1 MRDLMEPLGISCVGA
16 EELGLPEPEE
26 IGNTFV
32 DNADLK
38 AREAADLSGLPAL
51 ADDSGLCV
59 DALHG
64 APGIFSAR
72 WAEDEQG
79 NRDWTRAMEK
89 VWREVE
95 AAGPD
100 AGHDAH
106 FACALAIAWPNDG
119 QAENFEG
126 RVDGTLTWPPRGD
139 KGFGYDPIFVPAGH
153 DVTFGEMEPAQKHE
167 MSHRA
172 DAFRKL
178 VKALRCFRHPGL
190 DQGSM
195 NNAQLAVTRPSS
207 WMPTRV
213 QHDGKIAL
221 YVHWPF
227 CVSKCPYCDFNS
239 HVRSTIDQDEWR
251 DALLADLAYEASLL
265 PGRTLTSIFFG
276 GGTPSL
282 MEPATVA
289 AVIGAARQHWSAA
302 DDIEITLEAN
312 PNSVEAAR
320 FADLATAGVNRLSLG
335 LQSFDDRV
343 SPSSAARTPPTRA
356 NRRSKSPNSI
366 SLASAST

>member
-1 MRDLMEPLGISCVGA
+1 MRPIGDRLVIATHNPGKLREIADLIESLGIKCVSA
-16 EELGLPEPEE
+16 AELGLPEPEE

-79 NRDWTRAMEK
+79 NRDWLRAMKK

-153 DVTFGEMEPAQKHE
+153 EATFGEMDPAQKHQI
-167 MSHRA
+167 SHRA

-178 VKALRCFRHPGL
+178 VKALRG
-190 DQGSM
+190 
-195 NNAQLAVTRPSS
+195 
-207 WMPTRV
+207 
-213 QHDGKIAL
+213 
-221 YVHWPF
+221 
-227 CVSKCPYCDFNS
+227 
-239 HVRSTIDQDEWR
+239 
-251 DALLADLAYEASLL
+251 
-265 PGRTLTSIFFG
+265 
-276 GGTPSL
+276 
-282 MEPATVA
+282 
-289 AVIGAARQHWSAA
+289 
-302 DDIEITLEAN
+302 
-312 PNSVEAAR
+312 
-320 FADLATAGVNRLSLG
+320 
-335 LQSFDDRV
+335 
-343 SPSSAARTPPTRA
+343 
-356 NRRSKSPNSI
+356 
-366 SLASAST
+366 